1 MFFLCSKS
9 RHTRSHLH
17 FTHKVRGMIMRNHF
31 FSNDKETTLRYL
43 PRYLFIFS
51 CAVILATFPLGIS
64 YYATLKNLE
73 RNIEHINQKSAQQIR
88 DLCQER
94 LNEINNVIHQAGSHH
109 LTSFILNLDGKWSE
123 AAPED
128 IMTAKQHQE
137 YLQNLTLPSDMILEI
152 TIYSEK
158 SGLLFKYNGSLPF
171 EDWYE
176 TSFAGHYIT
185 LKDWQNTASG
195 ARQGRL
201 LPGCTYYT
209 SGIPLKIIPYVQ
221 KLPLGS
227 HKQLSGHI
235 SVLIDRDKF
244 LSGLVRSNT
253 FEALWVMD
261 ENGVLLTSWGNT
273 DSIPADLLSRSI
285 PHDTEFGSFTKTFNG
300 SPHLVTFARSGTGLN
315 FVTAAPYSKVFKPAQ
330 TMKNIFFTM
339 LLVCLFSLTASCLTF
354 ARKLSPPLKRLLSDN
369 DALQSQLAGQKA
381 EVRTSIIS
389 RLLTGCFGTKEEIL
403 SALESVD
410 ISCEAY
416 RWCAVVL
423 RIAEDTSLCG
433 NIVHKA
439 SDYLL
444 VKARIRTLIC
454 QTQNSTGHT
463 LSASNLREE
472 ASFPEFFVIDTGIDC
487 LTLVCGVL
495 KSPQGE
501 ESSRARLSSLITEIQ
516 DFLLPYH
523 IFILAG
529 GGSFYSDMAE
539 LHISYEEALFAL
551 KSHVP
556 ADLTGL
562 LWYRTQTSIPAFFYP
577 AELEQ
582 RILISTKCGDLTGLT
597 QALDYIYRENYQNTA
612 ISAAAGELLILRLKT
627 ALLTAGDE
635 CPCPDEDLARKIS
648 SFVFREQTGVSVH
661 QTFMQLRDFFL
672 SLCRLSL
679 EAQTEKQKSLKI
691 RLLEFVNGN
700 CFDPNMSLTMAAD
713 AFELSENYISAFFKE
728 QTGINFLSYIEN
740 RRMQKSCSLL
750 SETGKT
756 IDTIAF
762 IVGYTSSHS
771 FRRAFKR
778 KYGVTPAKYR
788 KENGSNTPN
797 IDK

>member
-1 MFFLCSKS
+1 MK
-9 RHTRSHLH
+9 
-17 FTHKVRGMIMRNHF
+17 KHF
-31 FSNDKETTLRYL
+31 FSNDKETRLRYL
-43 PRYLFIFS
+43 PRYLLIFS

-73 RNIEHINQKSAQQIR
+73 RNIEQINQKSAQQIR

-94 LNEINNVIHQAGSHH
+94 LNEINNVIQQAGSHY
-109 LTSFILNLDGKWSE
+109 LTSFILNLDGKWSK

-128 IMTAKQHQE
+128 IMTAQQHQE

-152 TIYSEK
+152 AIYSEK
-158 SGLLFKYNGSLPF
+158 SKLLFKYNGSRPF
-171 EDWYE
+171 EGWYE
-176 TSFAGHYIT
+176 ASFAGHYLT
-185 LKDWQNTASG
+185 SKEWQNAASG

-227 HKQLSGHI
+227 RKQLSGHI
-235 SVLIDRDKF
+235 AVLIDRDKF
-244 LSGLVRSNT
+244 LSGLVRSDT

-261 ENGVLLTSWGNT
+261 KDGVLLTSWGNT
-273 DSIPADLLSRSI
+273 GGIPADLLSRSI
-285 PHDTEFGSFTKTFNG
+285 PHDAQYGSFTETLGG
-300 SPHLVTFARSGTGLN
+300 SPQLVTFARSGDGLN
-315 FVTAAPYSKVFKPAQ
+315 FVTAAPYSKVFKPAH

-339 LLVCLFSLTASCLTF
+339 LSVCLFSLAASCLTF
-354 ARKLSPPLKRLLSDN
+354 ARKLSSPLKRLLSDN

-389 RLLTGCFGTKEEIL
+389 RLLTGCFGTREEIL

-410 ISCEAY
+410 IPWEEY

-433 NIVHKA
+433 DIVHKA

-444 VKARIRTLIC
+444 VKARIRALVR
-454 QTQNSTGHT
+454 QNQNLSGHT
-463 LSASNLREE
+463 ASASGPQED
-472 ASFPEFFVIDTGIDC
+472 ASFPELFVIDTGIDC
-487 LTLVCGVL
+487 LTLVCGAL

-523 IFILAG
+523 IFTPSG

-556 ADLTGL
+556 ADLTCL
-562 LWYRTQTSIPAFFYP
+562 LWYRAQTSIPAFFYP

-582 RILISTKCGDLTGLT
+582 RILISTKCGDPAGLT
-597 QALDYIYRENYQNTA
+597 QALDYIYRENYQNTV
-612 ISAAAGELLILRLKT
+612 ISAAAGELLGLRLKT
-627 ALLTAGDE
+627 TLLTAGGE
-635 CPCPDEDLARKIS
+635 CPCPDENLAREIS
-648 SFVFREQTGVSVH
+648 AFVFREQPGSFVPQIFT
-661 QTFMQLRDFFL
+661 QLRDFFL
-672 SLCRLSL
+672 SLCRLSQ

-691 RLLEFVNGN
+691 RLLEFVNDN
-700 CFDPNMSLTMAAD
+700 CFDPNMSLTMAAG

-740 RRMQKSCSLL
+740 RRLQKSCALL
-750 SETGKT
+750 SETGET
-756 IDTIAF
+756 IDAIAF
-762 IVGYTSSHS
+762 TAGYTSAHS

-788 KENGSNTPN
+788 EENGSSAPDT
-797 IDK
+797 DK